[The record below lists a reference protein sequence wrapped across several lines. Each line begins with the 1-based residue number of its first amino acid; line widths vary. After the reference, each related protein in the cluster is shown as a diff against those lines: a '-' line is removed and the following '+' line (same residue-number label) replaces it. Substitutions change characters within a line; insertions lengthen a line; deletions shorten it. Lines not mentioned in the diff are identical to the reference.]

1 MKHLSPNDILRA
13 VWRRR
18 VWFVVPVLLCMAASV
33 AAYKTLPRKY
43 RAFTTVLV
51 EPQQVPADYVKPTVT
66 TTIEERLR
74 TIEPQIKNRDN
85 LERIIREVGL
95 YPELRY
101 SGSLGEAVSQMRRDM
116 TIQLQGN
123 TFFIFF
129 RGREPVKVARAA
141 NRVAELFIESNLQL
155 RENQAQGT
163 SAFLEGELERTKNR
177 LELQE
182 ARIAAFKQVN
192 MGDLP
197 EQRDTNLRSVE
208 QLQTKLEINVDALD
222 KAETRKLLLQ
232 TQIAEMRRYPRSTR
246 GASAY
251 GGGMVPPAPAE
262 QPTRLEQLRAQ
273 LAELRAR
280 YTDRHPDV
288 IRAQAEVEQLEKLE
302 REKPRRREEPVNPAV
317 IASGASGAS
326 GAGARGEEDDEDD
339 APRVDPTLK
348 TELASVDLEI
358 RSLKS
363 ERERILG
370 EISTVQARLENVPRV
385 EQELLSLTRDY
396 DNIRK
401 SYESLLDK
409 RLNARLYENL
419 EKSQQGERFTILE
432 RALPPG
438 APYSPNPFL
447 TLAAGLGLGMV
458 LGFLAVLL
466 RERTDPTYSDAES
479 LQEAFPGVPLLA
491 TIPVFQGT
499 QQTFRDKRRDRRI

>member
-1 MKHLSPNDILRA
+1 MKHLSLNDMARA

-18 VWFVVPVLLCMAASV
+18 VWFVVPVLLGLAV
-33 AAYKTLPRKY
+33 AVVAYKTLPRKY

-51 EPQQVPADYVKPTVT
+51 EPQRVPADYVKPTVT

-101 SGSLGEAVSQMRRDM
+101 DGSLGEAVNQMRRDM

-129 RGREPVKVARAA
+129 RGHEPVKVARAA

-163 SAFLEGELERTKNR
+163 SAFLETELERTKSR

-182 ARIAAFKQVN
+182 ARIAAFKQLN

-232 TQIAEMRRYPRSTR
+232 TQIAEMRRYPRNTR
-246 GASAY
+246 VV
-251 GGGMVPPAPAE
+251 GGTLVPAAPE
-262 QPTRLEQLRAQ
+262 GPTRLEQLQAQ

-288 IRAQAEVEQLEKLE
+288 IRAQAEVEQLERME
-302 REKPRRREEPVNPAV
+302 REKPRRREEPVAV
-317 IASGASGAS
+317 
-326 GAGARGEEDDEDD
+326 AGSPGEEEDD
-339 APRVDPTLK
+339 APRIDPTLK
-348 TELASVDLEI
+348 AELASVDIEI
-358 RSLKS
+358 RSLKA

-370 EISTVQARLENVPRV
+370 DIAAVQARLENVPRV

-396 DNIRK
+396 DNIRR

-438 APYSPNPFL
+438 SPFSPNRFL
-447 TLAAGLGLGMV
+447 TLAAGLGAGVL
-458 LGFLAVLL
+458 LGFLAVML

-491 TIPVFQGT
+491 TIPVFQGVR
-499 QQTFRDKRRDRRI
+499 QTSRDRRR

>member
-18 VWFVVPVLLCMAASV
+18 VWFAVPVLLCLIGAV
-33 AAYKTLPRKY
+33 AAYKVLPRKY

-85 LERIIREVGL
+85 LERIIREVDL

-101 SGSLGEAVSQMRRDM
+101 SGSLGEAVGQMRRDM

-182 ARIAAFKQVN
+182 ARIASFKQMN

-197 EQRDTNLRSVE
+197 EQRDTNLRAVE

-232 TQIAEMRRYPRSTR
+232 TQIAEMRRDPRNSR
-246 GASAY
+246 VV
-251 GGGMVPPAPAE
+251 GGTVVTAAPE
-262 QPTRLEQLRAQ
+262 GPSRLEQLRAQ

-288 IRAQAEVEQLEKLE
+288 IRAQAEIEQLEKME
-302 REKPRRREEPVNPAV
+302 REKPRRREEPAAV
-317 IASGASGAS
+317 ASTAKDA
-326 GAGARGEEDDEDD
+326 DDDDD
-339 APRVDPTLK
+339 APRIDPTLK
-348 TELASVDLEI
+348 AELASVDLEI
-358 RSLKS
+358 RSLKG

-370 EISTVQARLENVPRV
+370 EISAVQARLENVPRV

-447 TLAAGLGLGMV
+447 TLAAGLAAGML
-458 LGFLAVLL
+458 LGFLAVML

-491 TIPVFQGT
+491 TIPVFQGVR
-499 QQTFRDKRRDRRI
+499 QTSRNRR

>member
-1 MKHLSPNDILRA
+1 MKHLSLNDMARA

-18 VWFVVPVLLCMAASV
+18 VWFVVPVLLGLAAAV
-33 AAYKTLPRKY
+33 VAYKTLPRKY

-51 EPQQVPADYVKPTVT
+51 EPQRVPADYVKPTVT

-101 SGSLGEAVSQMRRDM
+101 GGSLGEAVNQMRRDM

-129 RGREPVKVARAA
+129 RGHEPVKVARAA

-163 SAFLEGELERTKNR
+163 SAFLESEMERTKNR

-182 ARIAAFKQVN
+182 ARIAEFKRLN

-232 TQIAEMRRYPRSTR
+232 TQIAEMRRYPQTTRSSR
-246 GASAY
+246 VV
-251 GGGMVPPAPAE
+251 GGVVVPQAPAG
-262 QPTRLEQLRAQ
+262 PTRLEQLQAQ
-273 LAELRAR
+273 LLELRAR

-288 IRAQAEVEQLEKLE
+288 IRAQAEVEQLERLE
-302 REKPRRREEPVNPAV
+302 RERPRRREEPMAV
-317 IASGASGAS
+317 ASASP
-326 GAGARGEEDDEDD
+326 EEDE

-348 TELASVDLEI
+348 AELASVDIEI
-358 RSLKS
+358 RSLRA

-370 EISTVQARLENVPRV
+370 DIAAVQGRLENVPRV

-396 DNIRK
+396 DNIRR

-438 APYSPNPFL
+438 SPYSPNWFL
-447 TLAAGLGLGMV
+447 TLAAGLGLGML
-458 LGFLAVLL
+458 LGCFAVLL

-491 TIPVFQGT
+491 TIPVFQGARQT
-499 QQTFRDKRRDRRI
+499 TFRNKRGDRRR

>member
-1 MKHLSPNDILRA
+1 MKHLSLNDITRA

-18 VWFVVPVLLCMAASV
+18 VWFVVPVLLGLAAAV
-33 AAYKTLPRKY
+33 VVYKTLPRKY

-51 EPQQVPADYVKPTVT
+51 EPQRVPADYVKPTVT

-101 SGSLGEAVSQMRRDM
+101 DGSLGEAVNQMRRDM

-129 RGREPVKVARAA
+129 RGHEPVKVARAA

-163 SAFLEGELERTKNR
+163 SAFLESELERTKSR

-182 ARIAAFKQVN
+182 ARIAEFKRLN

-232 TQIAEMRRYPRSTR
+232 TQIAEMRRYPQTTRSSR
-246 GASAY
+246 VV
-251 GGGMVPPAPAE
+251 GGFVVPQSPAE
-262 QPTRLEQLRAQ
+262 PTRLEQLQAQ
-273 LAELRAR
+273 LLELRAR

-288 IRAQAEVEQLEKLE
+288 IRAQAEVEQLERLE
-302 REKPRRREEPVNPAV
+302 RERPRRRQEPAAAASPAEDEEP
-317 IASGASGAS
+317 
-326 GAGARGEEDDEDD
+326 E
-339 APRVDPTLK
+339 APRIDPTLK
-348 TELASVDLEI
+348 AELASVDIEI
-358 RSLKS
+358 RSLRA

-370 EISTVQARLENVPRV
+370 DIAAVQGRLENVPRV

-396 DNIRK
+396 DNIRR

-438 APYSPNPFL
+438 VPYSPNRFL
-447 TLAAGLGLGMV
+447 TLAAGLGLGML
-458 LGFLAVLL
+458 LGFLTVLL

-491 TIPVFQGT
+491 TIPVFQGVR
-499 QQTFRDKRRDRRI
+499 QTSRDRRR

>member
-1 MKHLSPNDILRA
+1 MKHLSLNEMTRA

-18 VWFVVPVLLCMAASV
+18 VWFVVPVLLGLVAAV
-33 AAYKTLPRKY
+33 VAYKTLPRKY

-51 EPQQVPADYVKPTVT
+51 EPQRVPADYVKPTVT

-101 SGSLGEAVSQMRRDM
+101 DGYLGEAVNQMRRDM

-123 TFFIFF
+123 TFFIYF
-129 RGREPVKVARAA
+129 RGHEPVKVARAA

-182 ARIAAFKQVN
+182 ARIAAFKQLN

-232 TQIAEMRRYPRSTR
+232 TQLAEMRRYPKATR
-246 GASAY
+246 VVGGAV
-251 GGGMVPPAPAE
+251 VPAAPE
-262 QPTRLEQLRAQ
+262 GPTRLEQLQAQ

-288 IRAQAEVEQLEKLE
+288 IRAQAEVEQLERME
-302 REKPRRREEPVNPAV
+302 REKPRRREEPVAT
-317 IASGASGAS
+317 A
-326 GAGARGEEDDEDD
+326 AGGPDDEEDD

-348 TELASVDLEI
+348 AELASVDLEI
-358 RSLKS
+358 RSLKA

-370 EISTVQARLENVPRV
+370 DISAVQGRLENVPRV

-396 DNIRK
+396 DNIRR

-438 APYSPNPFL
+438 SPYSPNWFL
-447 TLAAGLGLGMV
+447 TLAAGLAAGVL
-458 LGFLAVLL
+458 LGFFAVLL

-499 QQTFRDKRRDRRI
+499 RQTSRDRRI

>member
-1 MKHLSPNDILRA
+1 MKHLSLNDMTRA

-18 VWFVVPVLLCMAASV
+18 VWFVVPVLLGLAAAV
-33 AAYKTLPRKY
+33 VAYKTLPRKY

-51 EPQQVPADYVKPTVT
+51 EPQRVPADYVKPTVT

-101 SGSLGEAVSQMRRDM
+101 DGSLGEAVSQMRRDM

-129 RGREPVKVARAA
+129 RGHEPVKVARAA

-182 ARIAAFKQVN
+182 ARIAAFKQLN

-232 TQIAEMRRYPRSTR
+232 TQLAEMRRYPRNTR
-246 GASAY
+246 S
-251 GGGMVPPAPAE
+251 GGGFGGAVVPAAPE
-262 QPTRLEQLRAQ
+262 GPTRLEQLQAQ

-288 IRAQAEVEQLEKLE
+288 IRAQAEVEQLERME
-302 REKPRRREEPVNPAV
+302 REKPRRREEPTAVASAGSPADT
-317 IASGASGAS
+317 G
-326 GAGARGEEDDEDD
+326 EDDD
-339 APRVDPTLK
+339 ALRVDPTLK
-348 TELASVDLEI
+348 AELASVDLEI
-358 RSLKS
+358 RSLKA
-363 ERERILG
+363 ERQRILG
-370 EISTVQARLENVPRV
+370 DISAVQARLENVPRV

-396 DNIRK
+396 DNIRR

-438 APYSPNPFL
+438 SPYSPNRFL
-447 TLAAGLGLGMV
+447 TLAAGLAAGVL

-499 QQTFRDKRRDRRI
+499 RQTSRDRRI